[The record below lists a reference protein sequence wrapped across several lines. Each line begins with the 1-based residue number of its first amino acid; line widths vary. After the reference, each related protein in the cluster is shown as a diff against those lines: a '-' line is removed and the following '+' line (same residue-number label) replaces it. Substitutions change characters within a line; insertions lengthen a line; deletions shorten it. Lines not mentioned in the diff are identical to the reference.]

1 VAEEKIRAEATIAT
15 TSVASFSEAFRF
27 WLQLGPS
34 KIPARWAL
42 LEIQIF
48 GMKCKADGTQQPERT
63 SVRED
68 CEYRPTPQFARKMN
82 L

>member
-1 VAEEKIRAEATIAT
+1 MR
-15 TSVASFSEAFRF
+15 
-27 WLQLGPS
+27 
-34 KIPARWAL
+34 AL

-63 SVRED
+63 QVRED
-68 CEYRPTPQFARKMN
+68 CEYRPTTQFTRKMN